1 MSSAMVLE
9 PNSFALQF
17 LGSRVYAI
25 ATTSREIVG
34 NERQEFLEKSLVL
47 ARSAL
52 ALEPQSIEARE
63 EVIVAL
69 HDLGRLDEEE
79 KATQELARDDNPP
92 EVQMRAYLGL
102 VMIYDEKDERSEA
115 LIAARKAE
123 QISEVVDALTATTE
137 NDLIFSSMGMI
148 GREELAAREEEAGEY
163 VQAASDYEATRSFAK
178 PGLYYDAV
186 FFKIDM
192 GLARSLRR
200 TGQSR
205 AADNL
210 CDHWRHRAT
219 GKIHIL
225 GGPDRGGAA
234 FDWGGSDVAGA
245 TWDFS
250 CGNFD
255 KGVEELIDI
264 AQSRLQKPADKW
276 GEGSVE
282 FYLRA
287 PLDVLELAF
296 LAHGS
301 SQLALQT
308 RAILKLEEDP
318 SISHLDEA
326 LKQVEGLKESFITGN
341 P

>member
-1 MSSAMVLE
+1 
-9 PNSFALQF
+9 
-17 LGSRVYAI
+17 
-25 ATTSREIVG
+25 
-34 NERQEFLEKSLVL
+34 
-47 ARSAL
+47 
-52 ALEPQSIEARE
+52 
-63 EVIVAL
+63 
-69 HDLGRLDEEE
+69 
-79 KATQELARDDNPP
+79 
-92 EVQMRAYLGL
+92 
-102 VMIYDEKDERSEA
+102 
-115 LIAARKAE
+115 
-123 QISEVVDALTATTE
+123 
-137 NDLIFSSMGMI
+137 
-148 GREELAAREEEAGEY
+148 
-163 VQAASDYEATRSFAK
+163 
-178 PGLYYDAV
+178 
-186 FFKIDM
+186 
-192 GLARSLRR
+192 
-200 TGQSR
+200 
-205 AADNL
+205 
-210 CDHWRHRAT
+210 
-219 GKIHIL
+219 L